1 MSSNGHDMHEGVN
14 LTLFMHSEAR
24 HAGMPMHD
32 WLLKRAHKEGL
43 AGGSVFRAIAGI
55 GRHGVLHDDS
65 FFELAGDLPLRAE
78 FVLTR
83 DQADRMLTLL
93 REAGVDLVY
102 TLTAVTYGVLTKQ
115 QAK

>member
-1 MSSNGHDMHEGVN
+1 MTTDGHDTHDGVN

-55 GRHGVLHDDS
+55 GRHGVLHDES
-65 FFELAGDLPLRAE
+65 FFELAGDLPLRVE
-78 FVLTR
+78 FVLSA
-83 DQADRMLTLL
+83 DEADRMLELL

-102 TLTAVTYGVLTKQ
+102 TLAPVTYGVLTKQ
-115 QAK
+115 QSK